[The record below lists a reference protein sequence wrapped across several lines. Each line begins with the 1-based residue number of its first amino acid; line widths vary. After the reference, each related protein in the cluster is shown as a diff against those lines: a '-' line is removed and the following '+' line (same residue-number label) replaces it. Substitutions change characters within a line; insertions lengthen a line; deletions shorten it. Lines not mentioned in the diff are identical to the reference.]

1 MGIHGPLFERLM
13 QRIEG
18 LGPPVAEPCCGTRA
32 SRMPGRPAPGI
43 PPACRFPATSTASSW
58 RSSSALRGRAG
69 WEIPWFVAEAT
80 YHSEQDPADEEFR
93 AAQRALWQ
101 SKIAL
106 EGPDT
111 DALRKEY
118 RTGVHFNAKGLQA
131 HGHLWAA
138 KVGVWLDNT
147 LSTKAR

>member
-1 MGIHGPLFERLM
+1 MLWHQGESDAGQARSGYPASVQISGDQYRQFMEKL
-13 QRIEG
+13 I
-18 LGPPVAEPCCGTRA
+18 RA
-32 SRMPGRPAPGI
+32 SR
-43 PPACRFPATSTASSW
+43 T
-58 RSSSALRGRAG
+58 RAG

-118 RTGVHFNAKGLQA
+118 RAGVHFNAKGLQA